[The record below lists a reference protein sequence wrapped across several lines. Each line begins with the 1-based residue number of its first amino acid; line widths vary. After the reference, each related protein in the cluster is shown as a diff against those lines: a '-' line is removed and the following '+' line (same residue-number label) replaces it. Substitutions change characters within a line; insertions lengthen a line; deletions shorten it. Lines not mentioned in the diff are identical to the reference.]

1 MTCKTPNAANHNGFV
16 RATAHAL
23 KLTHANCAK
32 SQTQI
37 TESANM
43 TKRDAATL
51 HTNTRLWN
59 LKFPQRQIMPTHG
72 RKFRAAQ
79 NAVLQTR
86 LQTKLQTRLQTWLRT
101 NNAGNQTHS
110 AATLFSAMS
119 SPHTSSSSSKFSN
132 LSPPRQDFQTWRD
145 GTPIYVIGN
154 VHLLVGLADFV
165 NEVVANAE
173 WLHVSSLLGQ

>member
-1 MTCKTPNAANHNGFV
+1 MQNPKCGNHNGFV
-16 RATAHAL
+16 RATAHAV

-37 TESANM
+37 TEIANM

-59 LKFPQRQIMPTHG
+59 LKFPQRQIIATHG

-110 AATLFSAMS
+110 AATLFSATS
-119 SPHTSSSSSKFSN
+119 SPLLLLLKIFKLVTSSSRFSN
-132 LSPPRQDFQTWRD
+132 LARR
-145 GTPIYVIGN
+145 N
-154 VHLLVGLADFV
+154 AD
-165 NEVVANAE
+165 
-173 WLHVSSLLGQ
+173 LRHRKCTSSCWAC